1 MEEMV
6 RHQAS
11 FNPNDESGDGVGY
24 ILHSWVYDP
33 SQRLFLLRNGK
44 EKRVERCS
52 CRFSGQRDWLRAC
65 EQQDAV

>member
-52 CRFSGQRDWLRAC
+52 CLAT
-65 EQQDAV
+65 